1 MPQFGRRSIVEIDP
15 VNVRIGLTLLAIGLA
30 KKVLIADAFAGY
42 ASPVFEAASAGSMP
56 GTALAW
62 IGVVA
67 YGLQLYFDFS
77 AYSDMAIGISL
88 LFNVRL
94 PVNFDS
100 PYQATSVIDFWR
112 RWHMT
117 LSRFLRD
124 YLYIP
129 MGGNRRG
136 IVRQNLNILVTMLL
150 GGLWHGANWT
160 FVLWGAIHGVLVVVN
175 HAIRAAS
182 GRFAPAME
190 TAAFRGI
197 ARVATLLM
205 VFLAWVPFRADS
217 IHAALV
223 LWRSMLLGAGVPS
236 FGAAVS
242 SDVFASMT
250 NRFAPVYGEFGG
262 TGTPL
267 AFALLLLLA
276 VVMLAGPPSQAIAGY
291 DATGRRADPAGV
303 GARHRFVSGIAVGL
317 LLFFGI
323 RGLGQLPSE
332 FLYFQ
337 F

>member
-1 MPQFGRRSIVEIDP
+1 
-15 VNVRIGLTLLAIGLA
+15 
-30 KKVLIADAFAGY
+30 
-42 ASPVFEAASAGSMP
+42 
-56 GTALAW
+56 
-62 IGVVA
+62 
-67 YGLQLYFDFS
+67 
-77 AYSDMAIGISL
+77 
-88 LFNVRL
+88 
-94 PVNFDS
+94 
-100 PYQATSVIDFWR
+100 
-112 RWHMT
+112 
-117 LSRFLRD
+117 
-124 YLYIP
+124 
-129 MGGNRRG
+129 
-136 IVRQNLNILVTMLL
+136 
-150 GGLWHGANWT
+150 
-160 FVLWGAIHGVLVVVN
+160 
-175 HAIRAAS
+175 
-182 GRFAPAME
+182 
-190 TAAFRGI
+190 
-197 ARVATLLM
+197 M